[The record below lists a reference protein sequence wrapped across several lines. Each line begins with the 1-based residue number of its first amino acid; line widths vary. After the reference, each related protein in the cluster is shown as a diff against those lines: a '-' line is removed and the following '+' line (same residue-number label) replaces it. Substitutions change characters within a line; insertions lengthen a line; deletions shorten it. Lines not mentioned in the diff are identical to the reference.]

1 MGTQVKREISI
12 MKLVCHSFI
21 VQLKEVRTYQL
32 RMTFSER
39 TELIIWLRYTQVL
52 ASNSKIFLVCELIT
66 GGELFDKI
74 VEKQRFSEDEARFY
88 FKQIIE
94 GVDYCHSQG
103 VCHRDLKPE
112 NILLDASECC
122 CWHRTTTTTDDIYE
136 RISTDWKRKQL
147 MSITIYPL
155 TLNSKWILFH

>member
-1 MGTQVKREISI
+1 M
-12 MKLVCHSFI
+12 
-21 VQLKEVRTYQL
+21 
-32 RMTFSER
+32 
-39 TELIIWLRYTQVL
+39 
-52 ASNSKIFLVCELIT
+52 CELIT

-122 CWHRTTTTTDDIYE
+122 CWHRTTTTDDMYE
-136 RISTDWKRKQL
+136 RISTD
-147 MSITIYPL
+147 
-155 TLNSKWILFH
+155 

>member
-1 MGTQVKREISI
+1 M
-12 MKLVCHSFI
+12 
-21 VQLKEVRTYQL
+21 
-32 RMTFSER
+32 
-39 TELIIWLRYTQVL
+39 YTQVL

-74 VEKQRFSEDEARFY
+74 VEKQRFTENEARFY

-112 NILLDASECC
+112 NILLDESE
-122 CWHRTTTTTDDIYE
+122 WH
-136 RISTDWKRKQL
+136 ISANVIHQW
-147 MSITIYPL
+147 IL
-155 TLNSKWILFH
+155 TLTEK